1 MLNCRLSGVKKGG
14 IRSTM
19 DGLQS
24 YFNLALITKVG
35 GAGYISSVSIK
46 GSKTGWLP
54 MSRNPLYLGING
66 VVQYE
71 VVVPPLP
78 AHAAVGGGLVAVASE
93 ENGDGSL
100 SAEVDGGDCV
110 VENRFYHGG
119 NFFAILPVV
128 EFGVSK

>member
-24 YFNLALITKVG
+24 YFNLVLITKVG

-54 MSRNPLYLGING
+54 MSRNPLY
-66 VVQYE
+66 VFFSTTSS
-71 VVVPPLP
+71 VVPPLP
-78 AHAAVGGGLVAVASE
+78 VHAAVGGGLVAVASE

-100 SAEVDGGDCV
+100 STEVDGGDCV

-119 NFFAILPVV
+119 NFFCNFARG
-128 EFGVSK
+128 GVWC